1 MAAGGGHV
9 KVAVLGLGS
18 RGDVQPC
25 AALARELATR
35 GHAVTLV
42 APARYAWLARHG
54 TGNVVPAERV
64 GRRAMPTERGG
75 RQAASAAPGVGFAAL
90 SVDPVAVVESE
101 QGRRWLGSGP
111 LGFVRGFRSVVEPL
125 ATTLVKEVDAACA
138 GADLVLAP
146 ALGAFGRHLH
156 DRYGTPYRLLHFQPG
171 EPTGEFPNPLVRRAT
186 LGPLG
191 NRASYAVIE
200 RLGWLVLGRMVNRL
214 RSSVLGLEPLRG
226 SPFAA
231 DRRAR
236 VPVLCGVSPH
246 VVPRPADWP
255 AHVHLTGYWRLPPAG
270 TDSGIEGFPPAGTDS
285 GIESFPA
292 AGTGSGLDDF
302 LQAGPAPVFVGFGS
316 MVPDEPERVAA
327 EVAGALRR
335 ARMRGVVQGL
345 TVAEDDDVRV
355 VGEVAHERL
364 FPRTAAVV
372 HHGGAGTTG
381 TALAAGVPNVVC
393 PFFSDQPFWGRRV
406 AALGAGPRP
415 LPVTELTRDEL
426 AARLIVIG
434 EYRENAARLGRLLRV
449 EHGVKNAA
457 DLIER
462 P

>member
-1 MAAGGGHV
+1 
-9 KVAVLGLGS
+9 
-18 RGDVQPC
+18 
-25 AALARELATR
+25 
-35 GHAVTLV
+35 
-42 APARYAWLARHG
+42 
-54 TGNVVPAERV
+54 
-64 GRRAMPTERGG
+64 
-75 RQAASAAPGVGFAAL
+75 
-90 SVDPVAVVESE
+90 
-101 QGRRWLGSGP
+101 
-111 LGFVRGFRSVVEPL
+111 
-125 ATTLVKEVDAACA
+125 
-138 GADLVLAP
+138 
-146 ALGAFGRHLH
+146 
-156 DRYGTPYRLLHFQPG
+156 
-171 EPTGEFPNPLVRRAT
+171 
-186 LGPLG
+186 
-191 NRASYAVIE
+191 
-200 RLGWLVLGRMVNRL
+200 MVNRL

-270 TDSGIEGFPPAGTDS
+270 TGSGIEDYL
-285 GIESFPA
+285 E

-302 LQAGPAPVFVGFGS
+302 LRAGPAPVFVGFGS

-345 TVAEDDDVRV
+345 PVAEDDDVRV

>member
-1 MAAGGGHV
+1 
-9 KVAVLGLGS
+9 
-18 RGDVQPC
+18 VQPC
-25 AALARELATR
+25 AALARELAAR

-42 APARYAWLARHG
+42 APRRYAWLAR
-54 TGNVVPAERV
+54 
-64 GRRAMPTERGG
+64 RGDG
-75 RQAASAAPGVGFAAL
+75 DVAPPECGSGGGVAPPECGGGGVAPPECGGEDVAPGDRGDRYGATAGPGVAFAAL
-90 SVDPVAVVESE
+90 SVDPPAVVESE
-101 QGRRWLGSGP
+101 EGRRWLGSGP
-111 LGFVRGFRSVVEPL
+111 LGFVRGFRTVVEPL

-156 DRYGTPYRLLHFQPG
+156 DRYGIPYRILHFQPS
-171 EPTGEFPNPLVRRAT
+171 EPTREFPNPLVPPAT

-214 RSSVLGLEPLRG
+214 RSSVLGLGPLRG

-236 VPVLCGVSPH
+236 VPVLCGVSPL

-255 AHVHLTGYWRLPPAG
+255 GHVHLTGYWRLPAAEADG
-270 TDSGIEGFPPAGTDS
+270 GIE
-285 GIESFPA
+285 
-292 AGTGSGLDDF
+292 DF

-316 MVPDEPERVAA
+316 MVPGEPERVAA

-345 TVAEDDDVRV
+345 PVAEDDDVRV

-364 FPRTAAVV
+364 FPRMAAVV

-406 AALGAGPRP
+406 AALGVGPRP
-415 LPVTELTRDEL
+415 LPVTGLTRDEL
-426 AARLIVIG
+426 AARLIAVH

-457 DLIER
+457 DLIDR

>member
-1 MAAGGGHV
+1 MR
-9 KVAVLGLGS
+9 VAVLGLGS

-42 APARYAWLARHG
+42 APARYAGLARHG
-54 TGNVVPAERV
+54 TENAVAAEP
-64 GRRAMPTERGG
+64 GER
-75 RQAASAAPGVGFAAL
+75 QVASAVPGVVFAAL
-90 SVDPVAVVESE
+90 GVDPRAVVESE
-101 QGRRWLGSGP
+101 EGRRWLGSGP
-111 LGFVRGFRSVVEPL
+111 LGFVRGFRTVVEPL

-138 GADLVLAP
+138 DADLVLAP

-156 DRYGTPYRLLHFQPG
+156 DRYGTPYRILHFQPS
-171 EPTGEFPNPLVRRAT
+171 EPTREFPNPLIPRAT

-200 RLGWLVLGRMVNRL
+200 RLGWVVLGRMVNRL
-214 RSSVLGLEPLRG
+214 RSSVLGLGPLRG

-236 VPVLCGVSPH
+236 VPVWCGVSPL

-255 AHVHLTGYWRLPPAG
+255 GHVHLTGYWRLPAAG
-270 TDSGIEGFPPAGTDS
+270 TDSGIEDFLAAGTDS
-285 GIESFPA
+285 GIE
-292 AGTGSGLDDF
+292 DF
-302 LQAGPAPVFVGFGS
+302 LEAGPAPVFVGFGS
-316 MVPDEPERVAA
+316 MVPDEGERVAA

-345 TVAEDDDVRV
+345 PVAGDDDLRV

-364 FPRTAAVV
+364 FPRMAAVV

-381 TALAAGVPNVVC
+381 TALTAGVPNVVC

-426 AARLIVIG
+426 AARLIAAG

-457 DLIER
+457 DLIDR

>member
-1 MAAGGGHV
+1 MADAGGQV

-35 GHAVTLV
+35 GHVVTLV
-42 APARYAWLARHG
+42 APGRYAWLARHG
-54 TGNVVPAERV
+54 GGNVVPAGDTGFE
-64 GRRAMPTERGG
+64 
-75 RQAASAAPGVGFAAL
+75 VGFAAL

-101 QGRRWLGSGP
+101 EGRRWLGSGP

-226 SPFAA
+226 SPFAT

-270 TDSGIEGFPPAGTDS
+270 TDSGIEGFP
-285 GIESFPA
+285 A

-316 MVPDEPERVAA
+316 MVPGEPERVAA

-345 TVAEDDDVRV
+345 PVAEDDDVRV

-364 FPRTAAVV
+364 FPRMAAVV

-426 AARLIVIG
+426 AARLIVTG
-434 EYRENAARLGRLLRV
+434 EYRENSARLGRLLRV

-457 DLIER
+457 DLIGR